1 MTKYY
6 TIQQLSRKL
15 NLPKPTLRFWEKELD
30 GLIVPFR
37 TNGGQRRYTFENL
50 QVIEEVKK
58 LQKKGLSLLE
68 IKERLS
74 QNKETDAPPLQLKSI
89 DLLGDRIAD
98 VVKREVFKFLSR
110 DDMS

>member
-6 TIQQLSRKL
+6 TIQQLSQKL

-30 GLIVPFR
+30 GLIVPYR
-37 TNGGQRRYTFENL
+37 TNGGQRRYTAENL

-74 QNKETDAPPLQLKSI
+74 QPEEINALPVKLKSI

-98 VVKREVFKFLSR
+98 VVKQEVFKFLSR
-110 DDMS
+110 NDVS